1 MHRHCRTPSTCS
13 PIAYAPFVCFPL
25 ADRCTGMEIHLGGDA
40 ADADEGSSI
49 PTIAEMQ
56 AVVERECGAAYMGCM
71 GYALSLIGTI
81 AANPT
86 SCSWCEEFAALQ
98 KGTGGRIS
106 YALVIIA
113 HR

>member
-1 MHRHCRTPSTCS
+1 
-13 PIAYAPFVCFPL
+13 
-25 ADRCTGMEIHLGGDA
+25 MEIHLGGDA

-56 AVVERECGAAYMGCM
+56 AVVERQCGAAYMGCM

-86 SCSWCEEFAALQ
+86 SCSWCEEVAALQ

-113 HR
+113 TRRTLNLFVPGPFAIAACDRVRRSLGGHRA